1 MRRPR
6 PELRGTDR
14 EILRLA
20 VPAFG
25 ALVAEPLFLLADS
38 AVVGRLGTEA
48 LAGLG
53 VAGALLA
60 SAIGVFVFLAYGT
73 TAAVAR
79 RVGAGDL
86 RAAVADGVDGVWLA
100 ALLGVVVAVVGAVLA
115 VPLVGVFGASGEVA
129 DQAVTYLRWSLPG
142 LPAML
147 VVLAA
152 TGILRGLQDT
162 RTPLVVAAVGA
173 VGNAVLNV
181 ALVHGAGLGIAGSA
195 LGTVL
200 AQVGM
205 AAAFLV
211 VVVRAARRTGAS
223 LRPDL
228 RGIARV
234 GRVGVPLLVRTL
246 TLRAALLVTTYV
258 AVAQGDAALAAHQV
272 ATVVWG
278 FLALALD
285 AVAIAGQALTGR
297 ALGAGDAEGARA
309 LTRRMVAWG
318 VASGAVL
325 GLLLLAG
332 RGLLAPLFSPEPEVQ
347 SALTA
352 VLVVVA
358 LAQPLAGWVFVL
370 DGVLIGAGDGR
381 YLAVA
386 GLWTLLAF
394 VPLAGLVLV
403 APVRGTPGLLWLWVG
418 VRRWVHARPG
428 RHPRAACA
436 RRRLAGARRRALSLR
451 RVARPGRPGRGSP
464 RRAGR
469 WARRSAPPTRGLRRG
484 SARAARAGRPG
495 ARAAAPAP
503 PRRTSTP

>member
-1 MRRPR
+1 VRRPR
-6 PELRGTDR
+6 QQLQATDR

-38 AVVGRLGTEA
+38 VVVGRLGTEP

-53 VAGALLA
+53 IAGGLLA

-86 RAAVADGVDGVWLA
+86 RAAVADGVDGMWLA
-100 ALLGVVVAVVGAVLA
+100 ALLGGGVALLGFLLA
-115 VPLVGVFGASGEVA
+115 EPLVAAFGPSSEVA
-129 DQAVTYLRWSLPG
+129 DQAVTYLRWSMPG

-152 TGILRGLQDT
+152 TGVLRGLQDT
-162 RTPLVVAAVGA
+162 RTPLVVAAGGA
-173 VGNAVLNV
+173 VANAGLSV

-211 VVVRAARRTGAS
+211 AVVRAARRTGAS
-223 LRPDL
+223 LRPDP
-228 RGIARV
+228 RGV
-234 GRVGVPLLVRTL
+234 VRVGVVGTPLLVRTL

-297 ALGAGDAEGARA
+297 ALGAGDAPGARA
-309 LTRRMVAWG
+309 LTSRMLAWG
-318 VASGAVL
+318 VGAGLVL
-325 GLLLLAG
+325 GVLLLAA
-332 RGLLAPLFSPEPEVQ
+332 RGLLAPVFSPEPEVQ
-347 SALTA
+347 SALAA

-381 YLAVA
+381 YLAGA

-394 VPLAGLVLV
+394 LPLAGLVLA
-403 APVRGTPGLLWLWVG
+403 APVRGTAGLVWLWVAFAG
-418 VRRWVHARPG
+418 GFMLAR
-428 RHPRAACA
+428 AVT
-436 RRRLAGARRRALSLR
+436 L
-451 RVARPGRPGRGSP
+451 
-464 RRAGR
+464 
-469 WARRSAPPTRGLRRG
+469 GLRARG
-484 SARAARAGRPG
+484 SAWLVLGAAR
-495 ARAAAPAP
+495 
-503 PRRTSTP
+503 